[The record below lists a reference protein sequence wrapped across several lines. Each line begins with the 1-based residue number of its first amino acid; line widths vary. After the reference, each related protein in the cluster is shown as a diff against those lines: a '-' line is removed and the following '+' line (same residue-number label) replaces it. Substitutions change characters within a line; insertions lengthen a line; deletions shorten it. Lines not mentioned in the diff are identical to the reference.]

1 MVSLRSLA
9 LCLASFPAVSALQAQ
24 GAVVAGSVYDSTAMH
39 PLDGAVV
46 QLVSRADPVHGKTFA
61 ALADSTG
68 AFRIG
73 SVPPGEYLVTFY
85 DGRLD
90 ALALSASPRPVHVEA
105 SDVAVAL
112 AIPGTRI
119 VRALHCG
126 VLDAADSTATIIGR
140 LTRAN
145 DDLPIAGATVSAQW
159 FELSFGSKAGLV
171 RSTPTARAV
180 SDADGRFALCGLPGD
195 ASVDLWATSGRVAT
209 GTIRIDL
216 APSALVVQELSL
228 DPDARVSAATADAR
242 AARGSARLSGIVRDP
257 GGAPLVG
264 ARVSLRNSDVESVTD
279 DAGHYALNEL
289 PAGTQSVVV
298 RAIGYVPVARPI
310 ALLPSHASILDVRFD
325 SATAVLQTVAVIG
338 RVVFDRATLEF
349 QRAQARGIG
358 TFIDRARIDEIQ
370 PYDPSD
376 ILLRVPGVKVALG
389 SAVGAARAIT
399 VNGPRGY
406 CQPQYVIDGVAVPGE
421 LYDLDNFL
429 RTEEIAGIA
438 VYRGIETPMEYRVNG
453 GDCGAI
459 AIWTRRAGRKARR

>member
-1 MVSLRSLA
+1 MASLRSLA
-9 LCLASFPAVSALQAQ
+9 LCLASFLPVSVLQAQ
-24 GAVVAGSVYDSTAMH
+24 GAVVGSVYDSTAMH
-39 PLDGAVV
+39 ALDGAVV
-46 QLVSRADPVHGKTFA
+46 QLVSRDDPVHGKTFA
-61 ALADSTG
+61 ALADGTG
-68 AFRIG
+68 AFRIAA
-73 SVPPGEYLVTFY
+73 VPPGDYLLTFY

-90 ALALSASPRPVHVEA
+90 ALALSASPRPVHVEG
-105 SDVAVAL
+105 SEVAVEL
-112 AIPGTRI
+112 TIPGART
-119 VRALHCG
+119 VTALHCG
-126 VLDAADSTATIIGR
+126 VLDPADSSAAIIGR
-140 LTRAN
+140 LTRAS
-145 DDLPIAGATVSAQW
+145 DDTPVAGATIRAQW
-159 FELSFGSKAGLV
+159 FELSFGSKQGLV
-171 RSTPTARAV
+171 RSTPTARAL
-180 SDADGRFALCGLPGD
+180 SDENGRFTLCGLPGD
-195 ASVDLWATSGRVAT
+195 ASVDLWASSERVST

-228 DPDARVSAATADAR
+228 DPEARVSSEEPDAR

-257 GGAPLVG
+257 AGAPLAG
-264 ARVSLRNSDVESVTD
+264 ARVGLRNSDVESVTD

-310 ALLPSHASILDVRFD
+310 SLLPARAATLDVRFD
-325 SATAVLQTVAVIG
+325 SATVVLQTVAVIG

-358 TFIDRARIDEIQ
+358 TFIDRSRIDEIQ

-376 ILLRVPGVKVALG
+376 ILLRVPGVHVALG
-389 SAVGAARAIT
+389 SNVGAARAIT

-406 CQPQYVIDGVAVPGE
+406 CQPQYVIDGIPVPGE
-421 LYDLDNFL
+421 LYDLDNFV